1 MLFNIFQKD
10 FYNGIQIVEKAV
22 SSKSTINILTG
33 IYIEAVQDRGIHLI
47 ANNLEIGIEYWINAE
62 IKEEGAIVLPAVQ
75 LTNIIR
81 ELPAADV
88 LFKADMEHFD
98 VNINCLNSEFNIK
111 GFKGDEFPQLPEIK
125 GSYSLKVSSLNYK
138 EMIDEVKFA
147 TSNDQ
152 TQPALTG
159 GLMSISNNSINL
171 VTTNTYR
178 LAFSTINITST
189 IEQDINV
196 ILPGNTLNEL
206 SHLIGN
212 DSKED
217 LTMLISENYIRFS
230 FNDIIFISRLIEGKF
245 PNYQQ
250 VLPDSSN
257 TKVKI
262 DRTEFSR
269 AVKRVS
275 LIARHDTNVI
285 TLIINQNWMDIKSNK
300 SDIGHAHESIEIE
313 LEGDTQK
320 IDVDANYLMDV
331 LKVLKEDTII
341 IELIG
346 PLNPLT
352 IKKKIDG
359 DYIYLIMPVRPG
371 V

>member
-22 SSKSTINILTG
+22 SSKSTMTILTG
-33 IYIEAVQDRGIHLI
+33 IYIEAVLDKGIHLI
-47 ANNLEIGIEYWINAE
+47 ANNLEIGIEYWVDAE

-88 LFKADMEHFD
+88 LFKADMEHFN

-111 GFKGDEFPQLPEIK
+111 GFEADEFPQLPEIK
-125 GSYSLKVSSLNYK
+125 GSYSLKVPSLNYK

-159 GLMSISNNSINL
+159 GLMSINDNSMNL

-178 LAFSTINITST
+178 LAFSKINNTSV
-189 IEQDINV
+189 IDQNINV

-206 SHLIGN
+206 SHLIDN
-212 DSKED
+212 DNNED
-217 LTMLISENYIRFS
+217 LTMLISENYIRFN
-230 FNDIIFISRLIEGKF
+230 FNDIVFISRLIEGKF

-262 DRTEFSR
+262 DRTEFSK

-275 LIARHDTNVI
+275 LIARHDTNVV

-300 SDIGHAHESIEIE
+300 SDIGNAHETIEIE

-331 LKVLKEDTII
+331 LKVLKEDTIV

-346 PLNPLT
+346 SLNPLT
-352 IKKKIDG
+352 IKKEING

-371 V
+371 A